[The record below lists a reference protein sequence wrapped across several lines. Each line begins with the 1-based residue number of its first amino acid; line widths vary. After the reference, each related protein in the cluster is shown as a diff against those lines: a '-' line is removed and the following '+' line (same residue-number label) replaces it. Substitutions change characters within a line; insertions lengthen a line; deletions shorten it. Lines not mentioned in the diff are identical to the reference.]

1 MNIYGNISSPGTGRL
16 NATLGTIEM
25 VGSAAQTIPANLFA
39 NNNLRN
45 LVINNSS
52 VTLAGQLNLLNKL
65 SFTGSIRTFA
75 TGSFLTLKSTDTLTA
90 SIADITNGGSNT
102 GNSITGNVSVERFV
116 SNIKN
121 GTRSMKSWRLLSM
134 PTTHNLQTIKQ
145 SWQENGDSTTAFNP
159 NPGFGAQIIT
169 RFGGTNVAARALGFD
184 SYNANGGSLKTFN
197 IGSQIW
203 EEVPTTNAAFDAQKP
218 YVLFVRGS
226 RAKTLFTDSPDTTV
240 LRERGALNLGDFA
253 ISNLPTAA
261 NKFASIVNP
270 YASAIRLPA
279 TRNGFKPSYYF
290 YDPRIGVNGGWI
302 TILEDGTSA
311 YNGGS
316 YTNGNFNIQSAQGF
330 FMETNS
336 ANPSMTIKETD
347 KVDGSASVQRENRN
361 QKKFYTR
368 LYKVQNGTADLYD
381 GVLNRFDES
390 YNNEVDDYD
399 ATKFTN
405 TTENFAIAK
414 NDKLISIESRK
425 ALTENDTIFYK
436 MNQMRV
442 ANYRFEF
449 LPENIESFN
458 LQAYLEDKYTNT
470 LTPVSLTERTVFDF
484 AIGTNVGAYA
494 SDRFRIIFKQ
504 LRPLP
509 VTFVDVKAIKQK
521 EQINVNWKV
530 ENEINIREYAVEK
543 SANGVNFVKIG
554 TVQASGITDYAHVD
568 ESPFAGINFY
578 RIRSV
583 GVAGEVGY
591 SKIVK
596 VSYEAE
602 PMISIFPNPIKSD
615 RKATISF
622 KNVNAGRYTL
632 KLTNNLGQVLMRKA
646 IQHDGV
652 TTQYDFT
659 LSKSVLNG
667 SYTLEIIGQD
677 NKKTSLK
684 ILF

>member
-1 MNIYGNISSPGTGRL
+1 
-16 NATLGTIEM
+16 
-25 VGSAAQTIPANLFA
+25 
-39 NNNLRN
+39 
-45 LVINNSS
+45 
-52 VTLAGQLNLLNKL
+52 LNLLNKL
-65 SFTGSIRTFA
+65 SFTGSSRTFA
-75 TGSFLTLKSTDTLTA
+75 TGNFLTLKSTDTLTA
-90 SIADITNGGSNT
+90 SVADITNGGNST
-102 GNSITGNVSVERFV
+102 GNSITGNVSVERFI

-121 GTRSMKSWRLLSM
+121 GTRSLKAWRLLSM
-134 PTTHNLQTIKQ
+134 PTTHNIQTIKQ
-145 SWQENGDSTTAFNP
+145 AWQENGDSTTVFNP

-169 RFGGTNVAARALGFD
+169 RFGGTNPAARALGFD
-184 SYNANGGSLKTFN
+184 SYNANGGSLKTLN
-197 IGSQIW
+197 ISSQAW
-203 EEVPTTNAAFDAQKP
+203 EEIATTNVAFDAQKP

-226 RAKTLFTDSPDTTV
+226 RAKTLFTDTPDTTI
-240 LRERGALNLGDFA
+240 LRERGSLNLGDFP
-253 ISNLPTAA
+253 ISNLPTSA

-270 YASAIRLPA
+270 YASAIRLPV
-279 TRNGFKPSYYF
+279 TRSGFKPFYYL

-302 TILEDGTSA
+302 TIAQDGTSA

-330 FMETNS
+330 IMETS
-336 ANPSMTIKETD
+336 AGNPSMTIKETD

-361 QKKFYTR
+361 QQKFYTR
-368 LYKVQNGTADLYD
+368 LYKVQNGNADLYD
-381 GVLNRFDES
+381 GVLNRFDEGYS
-390 YNNEVDDYD
+390 NEVDDED
-399 ATKFTN
+399 GTKFTN
-405 TTENFAIAK
+405 TTENFAIVK

-425 ALTENDTIFYK
+425 PLTENDTIFYK

-449 LPENIESFN
+449 LPENIASVN
-458 LQAYLEDKYTNT
+458 LQAYLEDKFTNT
-470 LTPVSLTERTVFDF
+470 LTPVSLTEKTVFDF
-484 AIGTNVGAYA
+484 AVNTSLGAYA

-509 VTFVDVKAIKQK
+509 VTFVDVKAVRQK
-521 EQINVNWKV
+521 EQINVTWKV

-543 SANGVNFVKIG
+543 STNGVSFIKIG
-554 TVQASGITDYAHVD
+554 TVLASGLNEYPYVD
-568 ESPFAGINFY
+568 ASPFAGNNFY

-583 GVAGEVGY
+583 GVTGEVGY

-602 PMISIFPNPIKSD
+602 PMISIYPNPIKSD
-615 RKATISF
+615 RKSTINF
-622 KNVNAGRYTL
+622 KNVIAGRYTL
-632 KLTNNLGQVLMRKA
+632 KLTNNLGQVLMRKV

-659 LSKSVLNG
+659 LSKSIING
-667 SYTLEIIGQD
+667 NYTLEIIGEN